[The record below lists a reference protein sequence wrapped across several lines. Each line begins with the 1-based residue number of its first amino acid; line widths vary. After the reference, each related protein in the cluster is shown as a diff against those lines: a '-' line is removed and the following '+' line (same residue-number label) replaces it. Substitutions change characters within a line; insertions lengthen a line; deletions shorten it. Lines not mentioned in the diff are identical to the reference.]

1 MNEKYVFRIHV
12 LWVVVFGKNTVF
24 NISLLL
30 GSNYGSL
37 ISASLWH
44 FCLAP
49 SPFSTFYFYLDPSNL
64 SEYKRKVILK
74 TFDKVKDVEF
84 PSFLEQLKD
93 RFPARVA
100 IDKTVFGV
108 LGFGDDEI
116 DHILDYL
123 YPALANEVE
132 QLKTLMQG

>member
-1 MNEKYVFRIHV
+1 MDSEYRFCG
-12 LWVVVFGKNTVF
+12 VVVFGKNTVF

-37 ISASLWH
+37 VSASLWR

-49 SPFSTFYFYLDPSNL
+49 SPFSTFYFYLGPLNL
-64 SEYKRKVILK
+64 SDYKRKVILK
-74 TFDKVKDVEF
+74 TFDKVKDIEF
-84 PSFLEQLKD
+84 PSFLKQLKD

-100 IDKTVFGV
+100 IDKTVFRV
-108 LGFGDDEI
+108 LDFGDDEI
-116 DHILDYL
+116 DRILDYL
-123 YPALANEVE
+123 YSALANEIG